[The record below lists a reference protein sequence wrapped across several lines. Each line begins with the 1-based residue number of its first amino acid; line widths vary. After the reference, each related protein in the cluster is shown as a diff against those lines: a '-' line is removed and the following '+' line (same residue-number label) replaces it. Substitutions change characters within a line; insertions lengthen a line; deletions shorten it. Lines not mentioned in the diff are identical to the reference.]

1 MPIKSMLFLLVAM
14 CGYANAN
21 SYVIQFASDGVVSHN
36 IEDSDV
42 TNNVCGITF
51 SDMSAY
57 HRYGSALGMIRIID
71 GDNKS
76 IPFGKLSFNSPTKA
90 IFASATVTSS
100 STWSNDNYYFV
111 SYAIAGY
118 GALNLEG
125 KYYWLGAGPS
135 TYSIKFN
142 QPQSVRG
149 ISLSDLPSNDGGT
162 KRGEYGGYKVTISD
176 CENKTIKTILTP
188 KVSSEIVGSIGF
200 IDITK

>member
-1 MPIKSMLFLLVAM
+1 MPIKFMLFLLVAM

-21 SYVIQFASDGVVSHN
+21 SYIIQFASDGVVSHN
-36 IEDSDV
+36 IKDSDA

-76 IPFGKLSFNSPTKA
+76 IPFGELSFSSPTKA
-90 IFASATVTSS
+90 IFANATVTSS
-100 STWSNDNYYFV
+100 ATWSNDDYYFV

-118 GALNLEG
+118 EGLKLG
-125 KYYWLGAGPS
+125 KYYWLGVGSS

-142 QPQSVRG
+142 QPKSVMG
-149 ISLSDLPSNDGGT
+149 ISLSDLPSNDDGA
-162 KRGEYGGYKVTISD
+162 KRGVNGDYKVTISD
-176 CENKTIKTILTP
+176 CENNVIKTILTP

>member
-1 MPIKSMLFLLVAM
+1 MPIKFMLFLLVAM

-21 SYVIQFASDGVVSHN
+21 SYIIQFASDGVVSHN
-36 IEDSDV
+36 IEDSDA

-76 IPFGKLSFNSPTKA
+76 IPFGELSFNSPTKA
-90 IFASATVTSS
+90 IFANATVTSS
-100 STWSNDNYYFV
+100 ATWSNSDLYFV

-118 GALNLEG
+118 EGLNLG
-125 KYYWLGAGPS
+125 KYYWLGVGSS
-135 TYSIKFN
+135 TYSIRFN
-142 QPQSVRG
+142 QPKSVMG
-149 ISLSDLPSNDGGT
+149 ISLSDLPSNDDGV
-162 KRGEYGGYKVTISD
+162 KRGVNGDYKVTISD
-176 CENKTIKTILTP
+176 CENNVIKTILTP

>member
-1 MPIKSMLFLLVAM
+1 MPIKFMLFLLVAM

-21 SYVIQFASDGVVSHN
+21 SYIIQFASDGVVSHN
-36 IEDSDV
+36 IEDSDA

-76 IPFGKLSFNSPTKA
+76 IPFGELSFNSPTKA
-90 IFASATVTSS
+90 IFANATVTSS
-100 STWSNDNYYFV
+100 ATWSNSDLYFV

-118 GALNLEG
+118 EGLNLG
-125 KYYWLGAGPS
+125 KYYWLGVGSS

-142 QPQSVRG
+142 QPKSVMG
-149 ISLSDLPSNDGGT
+149 ISLSDLPSNDDGV
-162 KRGEYGGYKVTISD
+162 KRGVNGDYKVTISD
-176 CENKTIKTILTP
+176 CENNVIKTILTP
-188 KVSSEIVGSIGF
+188 KVSSEMVGSIGL
-200 IDITK
+200 IKLD

>member
-1 MPIKSMLFLLVAM
+1 MPIKFMLFLLVAM

-21 SYVIQFASDGVVSHN
+21 SYIIQFASDGVVSHN
-36 IEDSDV
+36 IEDSDA

-76 IPFGKLSFNSPTKA
+76 IPFGELSFNSPTKA
-90 IFASATVTSS
+90 IFANATVTSS
-100 STWSNDNYYFV
+100 ATWSNSDLYFV

-118 GALNLEG
+118 EGLNLG
-125 KYYWLGAGPS
+125 KYYWLGVGSS

-142 QPQSVRG
+142 QPKSVMG
-149 ISLSDLPSNDGGT
+149 ISLSDLPSNDDGV
-162 KRGEYGGYKVTISD
+162 KRGVNGDYKVTISD
-176 CENKTIKTILTP
+176 CENNVIKTILTP
-188 KVSSEIVGSIGF
+188 KVSSEIVGSIGL
-200 IDITK
+200 IKLD